1 MTKLIEKKK
10 SHAFKKD
17 VYLLGILNGEQIWL
31 EAPSWDC
38 GWYWGFGYIETYTG
52 TNPATS
58 RDITSHTHYNS
69 LCFNSNNKEY
79 KFIHILEDLKGLE
92 ACTLTR
98 DEQWILSDLMKSF
111 YTLKE
116 SAEIFYK
123 GNSHYASS
131 TGVDLKNEDYYNK
144 INKELIPAITARI
157 IELLTP
163 NN

>member
-1 MTKLIEKKK
+1 MAKLIDKKK

-17 VYLLGILNGEQIWL
+17 VYLLGILDGEQIWL

-38 GWYWGFGYIETYTG
+38 GWYWGFGYI
-52 TNPATS
+52 N
-58 RDITSHTHYNS
+58 SHTHYNS
-69 LCFNSNNKEY
+69 LCFNNDNEEH
-79 KFIHILEDLKGLE
+79 KFIHVLEDLKDLE

-116 SAEIFYK
+116 SAEIFHS
-123 GNSHYASS
+123 GSSHYTSN

-144 INKELIPAITARI
+144 INKELIPAITARV